1 MSVALFASGTKLRAS
16 RLNEM
21 IRYMTRLTASKPLDT
36 PRFSVTVRAAD
47 PDLVVP
53 MAANTTYDMEALL
66 LGASEV
72 NGGGNF
78 SGEWQYPSDAIMTF
92 TAHGLVSTL
101 ASGTSAD
108 LQAGAVSQDGTS
120 PAGPFVVG
128 LSTSTS
134 GIVVTGTI
142 TTVSAGNLTL
152 AWAQATT
159 NVNDSI
165 LKAGSR
171 VTLEPAG

>member
-16 RLNEM
+16 RLNAM
-21 IRYMTRLTASKPLDT
+21 IAYMTRLTASKPLDT
-36 PRFSVTVRAAD
+36 PRFSTTSRTAD

-53 MAANTTYDMEALL
+53 MAANTTYDLESLL

-72 NGGGNF
+72 NAGGHF
-78 SGEWQYPSDAIMTF
+78 SAEWQYPSDAIMTF
-92 TAHGLVSTL
+92 TAHGLISTL
-101 ASGTSAD
+101 ASGTSGD
-108 LQAGAVSQDGTS
+108 LQAGAVSQDGAS
-120 PAGPFVVG
+120 PAGPFVMG

-142 TTVSAGNLTL
+142 TTVTAGNLTL
-152 AWAQATT
+152 AWAQSSS

-171 VTLEPAG
+171 VTLEPVG

>member
-16 RLNEM
+16 RLNDM
-21 IRYMTRLTASKPLDT
+21 IRYMTNPTASKAADL
-36 PRFSVTVRAAD
+36 PRFSTTSRTAD
-47 PDLVVP
+47 PDLVVA

-72 NGGGNF
+72 NAGGDF
-78 SGEWQYPSDAIMTF
+78 SGEWQYPSDAILTF
-92 TAHGLVSTL
+92 AGFGLVDTL

-120 PAGPFVVG
+120 PAGPFVLG
-128 LSTSTS
+128 LSTSTT
-134 GIVVTGTI
+134 GMLVTATI
-142 TTVSAGNLTL
+142 TTVTAGNLTL
-152 AWAQATT
+152 AWAQNSS

-171 VTLEPAG
+171 VTLTPVG